1 MWPRSASYI
10 LKENGND
17 FPHPFFVS
25 EPRLANTLL
34 KDTPMLSV
42 RPSSPFTERQVFSA
56 IALASPDREPL
67 CSMNSIGRQF
77 VEHGMAQKQGTACRN
92 SVSVMLCLFHF
103 IKKKLSF
110 AVCGKVMSCKI
121 AA

>member
-1 MWPRSASYI
+1 MNSTDGKVMRPRSVSYI
-10 LKENGND
+10 LKENEND

-42 RPSSPFTERQVFSA
+42 RPSPPPSQKRQVFSA

-77 VEHGMAQKQGTACRN
+77 VEHGMAQKQGTA
-92 SVSVMLCLFHF
+92 
-103 IKKKLSF
+103 
-110 AVCGKVMSCKI
+110 
-121 AA
+121 